1 MKGTNLLEFFFAIVE
16 LSTGEK
22 RTVLT
27 KTMVK
32 LLLIAITIRIGN
44 TTMKVMTLIWTRVR
58 MKNIII

>member
-1 MKGTNLLEFFFAIVE
+1 VKGTNLLESFFDIVE

-44 TTMKVMTLIWTRVR
+44 TTMKVMTLWTQVR

>member
-44 TTMKVMTLIWTRVR
+44 TTMKVMTLWTQVR